1 MRESQ
6 GVEAAEELEE
16 EQITGLTKGSLA
28 CRTSHTFPS
37 RPLEGSPK
45 YRTN

>member
-16 EQITGLTKGSLA
+16 LSDEDDPPFEESLELLQPVGSKLHVLF
-28 CRTSHTFPS
+28 C
-37 RPLEGSPK
+37 
-45 YRTN
+45 